1 MFWQIAVLVLLL
13 PNKITSLA
21 NKYNALHFGT
31 SSADFISYTRDM
43 SPFRNS
49 LTACMWIKRVD
60 TSSSDVVFHY
70 HTGSSRYEILIGS
83 DGGFNRVVGDQV
95 LRYSQSY
102 FQTPAGQWFSYCL
115 SWSRSTN
122 TIQLYLDGQLVRSGK
137 TSSGSWRE
145 LYTTGTLS
153 FNRFVDTASP
163 SQVFGGQL
171 FEFNMFPEVLSA
183 ESIRKIAQGGL
194 CFDMSEVSSV
204 PVLKWEE
211 VMAKSRS
218 GNVTEVIGCESLHVL
233 EQKIEKLS
241 EKVSSLTS
249 ELNSTM
255 TNLDSVKSELNST
268 MTNLDSVKSELNSTK
283 TNLDSV
289 KSELNST
296 KTNLDSVSTQL
307 TQTQDELK
315 TVRKTLNKTETNL
328 ETCNST
334 LLEKTDQ
341 LELTVGKLEN
351 CSSSLKE
358 TIKELQ
364 EARKLE
370 DVTKWDVLYT
380 SPYFNRFLTSELID
394 QLKSSWDVLGK
405 LVFKTLANC
414 FICFY
419 LSFRIFHVLLTKSHI
434 KYPIK
439 LNFFPSNAFFA
450 PKAQKGITKGF

>member
-13 PNKITSLA
+13 PSKSSSLA

-31 SSADFISYTRDM
+31 STSDFISYTRDM
-43 SPFRNS
+43 SPFRNA
-49 LTACMWIKRVD
+49 LTACMWIKRVH
-60 TSSSDVVFHY
+60 TASSDVVFHY

-83 DGGFNRVVGDQV
+83 DGEFNRVVGDQV

-171 FEFNMFPEVLSA
+171 FQFNMFPEVLSA
-183 ESIRKIAQGGL
+183 ESIKKIAQGGL

-249 ELNSTM
+249 ELNST
-255 TNLDSVKSELNST
+255 
-268 MTNLDSVKSELNSTK
+268 
-283 TNLDSV
+283 
-289 KSELNST
+289 

-315 TVRKTLNKTETNL
+315 TVRKTLNKTEVNL

-334 LLEKTDQ
+334 LLKKTDQ
-341 LELTVGKLEN
+341 LDLTVGKLEN
-351 CSSSLKE
+351 CSSSLRE

-405 LVFKTLANC
+405 LVFITIIIANSMDM
-414 FICFY
+414 F
-419 LSFRIFHVLLTKSHI
+419 LSFL
-434 KYPIK
+434 
-439 LNFFPSNAFFA
+439 
-450 PKAQKGITKGF
+450 